1 MTMAY
6 DAALEAI
13 LDETTQHWDGVA
25 KKKMFGGVV
34 YMTHG
39 NICVGIWRDH
49 LIIRAGKAVG
59 TMMVTDKRFRPF
71 DVTGRAMSGWAM
83 LEPEGWH
90 DPAVREDAIKTAR
103 NFCRTLPKKK

>member
-1 MTMAY
+1 MGY
-6 DAALEAI
+6 DSELEKV
-13 LDETTQHWDGVA
+13 LDKATRNWDGVA

-39 NICVGIWRDH
+39 NICVGIWQDH
-49 LIIRAGKAVG
+49 LIIRAGKSVD
-59 TMMVTDKRFRPF
+59 TMMAEDKRFRPF

-83 LEPEGWH
+83 LGPEGWH
-90 DPAVREDAIKTAR
+90 DAAVREDTIKTAR